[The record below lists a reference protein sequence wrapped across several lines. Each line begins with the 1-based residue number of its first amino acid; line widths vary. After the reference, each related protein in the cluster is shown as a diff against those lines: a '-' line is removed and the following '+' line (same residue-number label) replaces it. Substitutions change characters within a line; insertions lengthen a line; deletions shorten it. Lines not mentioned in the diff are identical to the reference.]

1 MCRRT
6 ARQAY
11 THRHNIYRYT
21 IFSQLKTLILSH
33 LYCTYMAELISKS
46 LIIQRQRI
54 LQNRRHDLRN
64 FLWFRPIIYHLNI
77 ANSFGELRAFIQ
89 LLLSLWR
96 GPWIVYQY
104 LLHIYYT
111 QIHYM
116 SRVRIDR
123 YNNISFTQ
131 MVKAHF

>member
-11 THRHNIYRYT
+11 TRRHNIYRYT

-33 LYCTYMAELISKS
+33 LYCTYMAELIPKS

-64 FLWFRPIIYHLNI
+64 LRWFRPILYHLNI

>member
-11 THRHNIYRYT
+11 TRRHNIYRYT

-33 LYCTYMAELISKS
+33 LYCTYMAELIPKS

-64 FLWFRPIIYHLNI
+64 LRWFRPIIYHLNI
-77 ANSFGELRAFIQ
+77 AIVSGNCEPLFNFYSRYGVVPGSFIN
-89 LLLSLWR
+89 
-96 GPWIVYQY
+96 
-104 LLHIYYT
+104 IYYIFIT
-111 QIHYM
+111 PKSIICPECVSIGITTFHLL
-116 SRVRIDR
+116 
-123 YNNISFTQ
+123 
-131 MVKAHF
+131 KW